1 MWNCSGSYENCKNC
15 SDFSFLIEELTRVR
29 FVDREKDDLWR
40 IYKDPNE
47 HSFEVE
53 KID

>member
-1 MWNCSGSYENCKNC
+1 MNWVFCFEKCGTALE
-15 SDFSFLIEELTRVR
+15 SFLIEELIRVR